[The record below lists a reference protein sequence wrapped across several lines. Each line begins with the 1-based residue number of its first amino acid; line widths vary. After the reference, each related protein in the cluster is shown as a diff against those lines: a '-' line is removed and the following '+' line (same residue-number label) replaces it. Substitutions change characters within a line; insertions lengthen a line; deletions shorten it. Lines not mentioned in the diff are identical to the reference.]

1 MKKAYIITIK
11 GSNIAIFVRYFE
23 NGFVESY
30 HYQTPADPPEQAQA
44 AIKKHFPFYIS
55 DLKFY
60 KDNKKVFELKPVTPD
75 LSFKKFWDT
84 YAHKQGK
91 KARAERLWKQLS
103 LTERA
108 RAMEYIKKYD
118 NFLYLNKGIS
128 KAYPETYLSQ
138 KRWENED

>member
-1 MKKAYIITIK
+1 MKQAYIITIK
-11 GSNIAIFVRYFE
+11 GGVALFFRFFK
-23 NGFVESY
+23 NGFLESY
-30 HYQTPADPPEQAQA
+30 HYQSPIDPPPQAQS
-44 AIKKHFPFYIS
+44 AISANFPFNIS
-55 DLKFY
+55 GIQYF
-60 KDNKKVFELKPVTPD
+60 KDNKHVFKVEKVVPD
-75 LSFKKFWDT
+75 LSFKKFWND

-108 RAMEYIKKYD
+108 KALAYIKKYD
-118 NFLYLNKGIS
+118 NFLYTNKGIA